1 MLACPEVDGVWGD
14 RLALPDNGPEANKLF
29 LDAAEQCGRRLAGEG
44 VDLNAYGQDETVD
57 DVRDLAIAMG
67 WRQIN
72 LQGTFDRTRTA
83 VLLAA
88 RYPGLVRSV
97 VLDAPFPVDAAWS
110 DDRLSNTNSAFE
122 AYYAACRAD
131 AACKRAFP

>member
-44 VDLNAYGQDETVD
+44 VDLNAYGQDEIVD

-72 LQGTFDRTRTA
+72 VQGGFDLARTA

-88 RYPGLVRSV
+88 RYPGLVRSM
-97 VLDAPFPVDAAWS
+97 VLDQPVPVDAAYY
-110 DDRLSNTNSAFE
+110 DDRLSNFNSAWQ
-122 AYYAACRAD
+122 AYYAAC
-131 AACKRAFP
+131 

>member
-44 VDLNAYGQDETVD
+44 VDLNAYGQDEIVD

-72 LQGTFDRTRTA
+72 LQGSYDLSRTA

-97 VLDAPFPVDAAWS
+97 VLADPFPVDATWYE
-110 DDRLSNTNSAFE
+110 DRLSNYNSALQ

-131 AACKRAFP
+131 PA